1 MMNDEQLLQSLA
13 KLVDAKTIDAL
24 KKTLIFKDGNQYIL
38 FQKYIIHHE
47 THGYKIVR
55 MTDDSTYSFTSLKYA
70 VTWVTLDKCDMVYE
84 SNRVR
89 YLDMILA
96 GIEVSSLLYDHYL
109 KTVKSMET
117 RFIYSNKLKEN
128 SSKKKEIT
136 KELDLFATKAKA
148 RQMAR
153 FNQRNN
159 K

>member
-1 MMNDEQLLQSLA
+1 
-13 KLVDAKTIDAL
+13 
-24 KKTLIFKDGNQYIL
+24 
-38 FQKYIIHHE
+38 
-47 THGYKIVR
+47 
-55 MTDDSTYSFTSLKYA
+55 
-70 VTWVTLDKCDMVYE
+70 
-84 SNRVR
+84 VR